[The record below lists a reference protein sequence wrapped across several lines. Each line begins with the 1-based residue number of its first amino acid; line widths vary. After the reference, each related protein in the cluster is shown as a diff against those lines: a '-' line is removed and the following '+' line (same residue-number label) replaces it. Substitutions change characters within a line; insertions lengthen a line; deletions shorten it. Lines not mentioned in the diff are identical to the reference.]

1 MSPITEQDSEQN
13 ERIKELETKI
23 KTLEEEVDKYQ
34 DKEHQALNQRIRL
47 IEKQVWGAGA
57 VVAAVV
63 TGYGLYQNIQ
73 PEPIIYAREDH
84 NHLKTLNQL
93 EPVKMAKENRRYIE
107 QVILPSYGISD
118 NWRNQ
123 YHDEWVRKG
132 GFKD

>member
-63 TGYGLYQNIQ
+63 TGYGLYQNIL
-73 PEPIIYAREDH
+73 PEPIVYAREDH
-84 NHLKTLNQL
+84 NHLKTLN
-93 EPVKMAKENRRYIE
+93 
-107 QVILPSYGISD
+107 
-118 NWRNQ
+118 
-123 YHDEWVRKG
+123 
-132 GFKD
+132 

>member
-57 VVAAVV
+57 VIAVLV
-63 TGYGLYQNIQ
+63 FGIGIITQMDTVDDDWDDEAKIEHVINI
-73 PEPIIYAREDH
+73 A
-84 NHLKTLNQL
+84 
-93 EPVKMAKENRRYIE
+93 
-107 QVILPSYGISD
+107 
-118 NWRNQ
+118 
-123 YHDEWVRKG
+123 
-132 GFKD
+132 